1 MFVAFKKGE
10 DEVEKKRNSY
20 IIVILVA
27 AVMLAVAAGVI
38 GVSIWMENRHG
49 NGPQAGGKTASPTA
63 VTDPDDREKDGAV
76 HQPVHG

>member
-10 DEVEKKRNSY
+10 DEVEKKRNTN

-27 AVMLAVAAGVI
+27 AAMIVVAAGVI

-49 NGPQAGGKTASPTA
+49 SSPQGGGKTASSTA
-63 VTDPDDREKDGAV
+63 VTDP
-76 HQPVHG
+76 